1 MKTLAVSAI
10 VALLAVPVW
19 AGEGAKAEKEEE
31 KAKVA
36 QTACPVMGGKINRD
50 VYTDHD
56 GKRVYFCCKGC
67 VATFKKDPAKYV
79 KKLEDA
85 GVILDAAQDKCPVM
99 GGKINRKV
107 YVDHGGR
114 RIYFC
119 CAGCPEK
126 FKKNPEEYLP
136 KLGGEE
142 KDAAGEKKESTTEK
156 PKRIYKHGRRHRWLE
171 GHKDHDDK

>member
-1 MKTLAVSAI
+1 MKTLTVIAI

-19 AGEGAKAEKEEE
+19 AGEDAPAGKKEE

-36 QTACPVMGGKINRD
+36 QTKCPVMGGKINRAIY
-50 VYTDHD
+50 VDHD
-56 GKRVYFCCKGC
+56 GKRVYFCCRGC
-67 VATFKKDPAKYV
+67 DAAFKKDPGKYV

-99 GGKINRKV
+99 GGKLNRSV

-119 CAGCPEK
+119 CAGCDTKFRANPEK
-126 FKKNPEEYLP
+126 YLKKLDA
-136 KLGGEE
+136 E
-142 KDAAGEKKESTTEK
+142 KAKE
-156 PKRIYKHGRRHRWLE
+156 
-171 GHKDHDDK
+171 